1 MDGQG
6 AEEWQGAWL
15 GTQGCVYEKEE
26 AVSWSKQ
33 NVALK
38 KAGEIHHARERNP
51 GRAAGNPS
59 TRGALAGQGA
69 SDKAFFIGHLRE
81 GLLLFPAEL
90 TATQGLS
97 GEVGS

>member
-6 AEEWQGAWL
+6 AEEWQGAWS

-26 AVSWSKQ
+26 SVSWSKH
-33 NVALK
+33 NAALK

-51 GRAAGNPS
+51 GRATGNPS

-81 GLLLFPAEL
+81 VSLLFPAEL
-90 TATQGLS
+90 TATQGL
-97 GEVGS
+97 GGVAGS